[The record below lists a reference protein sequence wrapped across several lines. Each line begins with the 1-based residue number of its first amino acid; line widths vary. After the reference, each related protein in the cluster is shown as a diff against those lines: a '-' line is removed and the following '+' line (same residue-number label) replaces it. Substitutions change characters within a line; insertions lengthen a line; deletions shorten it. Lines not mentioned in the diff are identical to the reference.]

1 MSLFSSG
8 NVSHM
13 TKVLRKKT
21 AKSVDMFFPKGK
33 KSSKES
39 DESETDASKEEPQ
52 NTRSLSGKDTTKSSA
67 LLPLQQHNSHP
78 QDKKPLGKKDLVAA
92 LPVYFPEDAVV
103 AVFREQ
109 GGVCLSQNYKHQNHV
124 EDFESITRSVDGGDR
139 DEAIREGIIFQ
150 GRRFEVYRYHPP
162 LVYGRV
168 AGVPTSES
176 VGIAVIKHTI
186 IHHDCLTED
195 GDKIDKGTYCYM
207 VVTYTLPETSAR
219 ILTQALSY
227 CSKFL

>member
-1 MSLFSSG
+1 
-8 NVSHM
+8 
-13 TKVLRKKT
+13 
-21 AKSVDMFFPKGK
+21 
-33 KSSKES
+33 
-39 DESETDASKEEPQ
+39 
-52 NTRSLSGKDTTKSSA
+52 
-67 LLPLQQHNSHP
+67 LLHAQQHDPHP
-78 QDKKPLGKKDLVAA
+78 HDRKPLGKKDLVAA

-109 GGVCLSQNYKHQNHV
+109 GGVCLSQNYNHQNHV
-124 EDFESITRSVDGGDR
+124 GDFESITRSVDGGDR
-139 DEAIREGIIFQ
+139 DEAIRQGIMFQ

-168 AGVPTSES
+168 AGVPTNES

-186 IHHDCLTED
+186 IHHDCLSED
-195 GDKIDKGTYCYM
+195 GEEIDKGTYCYM